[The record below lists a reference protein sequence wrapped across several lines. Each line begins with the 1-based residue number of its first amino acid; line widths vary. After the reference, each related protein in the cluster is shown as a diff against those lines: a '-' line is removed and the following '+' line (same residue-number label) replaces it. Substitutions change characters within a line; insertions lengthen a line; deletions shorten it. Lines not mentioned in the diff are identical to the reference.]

1 MNLLALLLT
10 GALAATTNTPHRQ
23 YADRAA
29 ALQQAGAD
37 FDATFSALCSNVL
50 VVCDRDPDRRV
61 DDEVRA
67 LFGGLWLWARAGGRP
82 TLFGQPDKALHF
94 IGGGAFQGYLDA
106 GRAAA
111 VIKEELDRRD
121 PGNAFDLDDLAAT
134 MMGARWVDLA
144 TTDDQQQNRRWVAH
158 WADPRRRLS
167 ATLPALTFGRLA
179 QGVSATP
186 AELKRVQEAVVAGL
200 KPLPASP

>member
-10 GALAATTNTPHRQ
+10 GTLAATTNAPHRQ
-23 YADRAA
+23 YAERAA
-29 ALQQAGAD
+29 ALQKAGAD
-37 FDATFSALCSNVL
+37 FDGLFAALCSNVL
-50 VVCDRDPDRRV
+50 VVCDRDPGRRV

-67 LFGGLWLWARAGGRP
+67 LFGGLWLWAQAGGRP
-82 TLFGQPDKALHF
+82 ALFGQEDKALHF

-106 GRAAA
+106 GRAAG

-121 PGNAFDLDDLAAT
+121 PHNAFDLDDMAAT

-144 TTDDQQQNRRWVAH
+144 TTDDQRQNRRWVAH
-158 WADPRRRLS
+158 WADPRRRLT

-179 QGVSATP
+179 QGATATP
-186 AELKRVQEAVVAGL
+186 AEIKRVQDAVVAGM
-200 KPLPASP
+200 KALPASP